1 MPIWEWLT
9 AGDEVAADI
18 PMLGLRTLLTFI
30 ALLAA
35 MRLSGKRT
43 VSALAPFDLAVVI
56 IIGEVAAIP
65 IADDDVDMFHGII
78 PVLMIAGL
86 HVLLSK
92 LNLHSRKL
100 EDVTEGRSTVL
111 IQDGKILKENLVK
124 ERVSRRDLI
133 AALRLAEISSLR
145 EVRVAR
151 LEHSGGVSVIKTEEA
166 QPLTPNDGLP
176 PRMRDELDRLIA
188 AHMDRL
194 RADLVAAQEA
204 GERKNAGA
212 GDASLH

>member
-9 AGDEVAADI
+9 SGHDMVPDFPALVV
-18 PMLGLRTLLTFI
+18 RTVLTFI

-35 MRLSGKRT
+35 MRMSGKRT
-43 VSALAPFDLAVVI
+43 VSQLAPFDLAVVI
-56 IIGEVAAIP
+56 LIGEVAAIP
-65 IADDDVDMFHGII
+65 IADHEVDIFHGII

-92 LNLHSRKL
+92 INLHSRTF

-133 AALRLAEISSLR
+133 AALRLAEISSLK

-166 QPLTPNDGLP
+166 QPLTRKDGLP

-188 AHMDRL
+188 AHMERL
-194 RADLVAAQEA
+194 RADLVTAQEA